1 MNEKNIMI
9 KSWLLEVIDD
19 GSWEKYNDLHI
30 DQIDNAFEKKAPRTR
45 SRSFSNKKQI
55 ER

>member
-9 KSWLLEVIDD
+9 KSWLLKVIDD

-30 DQIDNAFEKKAPRTR
+30 DQIDKHLKRKLVGLKED
-45 SRSFSNKKQI
+45 
-55 ER
+55 